1 MMLKKWLLI
10 FFLFSHSY
18 LSAQKIELINFDDL
32 KSKASISND
41 TLYVLNFWATWCKPC
56 IMELP
61 FFEKCDSEYQNKKV
75 KILLVNLDF
84 NSQVKTVTEP
94 FIRKKNIRSKV
105 IHITETNYDLW
116 INKVDSSWSGAIPA
130 TIMYKNGSKVFFK
143 EGSMTEA
150 ELKKVLDLKL
160 LKN

>member
-94 FIRKKNIRSKV
+94 FIRKKK
-105 IHITETNYDLW
+105 Y
-116 INKVDSSWSGAIPA
+116 
-130 TIMYKNGSKVFFK
+130 TIKSNSYYRN
-143 EGSMTEA
+143 
-150 ELKKVLDLKL
+150 
-160 LKN
+160 

>member
-1 MMLKKWLLI
+1 MLKKWLLI
-10 FFLFSHSY
+10 IFLFSHSY

-32 KSKASISND
+32 KSKVSISND

-75 KILLVNLDF
+75 KILLINLDF
-84 NSQVKTVTEP
+84 NSQVKTVAEP

-160 LKN
+160 LKK